1 MPVERAAGGRLT
13 RRSPRGGAR
22 FAGIVR
28 LLLLAV
34 CLLALSGQA
43 LAARIA
49 VVLSEDSEP
58 YHDAYQAMRHQFDAS
73 PHGYYPV
80 YADTLSA
87 PLLAG
92 AQVVVAVG
100 VRATEAVAALP
111 IRTPVLAA
119 MVPRTWYLR
128 SGRVLLADSGR
139 RDFSALYVDQP
150 FERQAALIRQAL
162 PDAGRVGV
170 VLSAGQAGLVAE
182 LEAALRPHGLRLVSA
197 ILQDEGPPLSVLEGV
212 LADADLLLAVADP
225 QVFNRSTAQS
235 LFLTTYRYRVPVM
248 GYSRSMTRAG
258 ALLSLHASPQQIGRQ
273 AAETVIAA
281 VQGAAVRLPAPAY
294 PAYFSIS
301 INDKVGRSLGHSLP
315 TEAELEKRMGAR
327 P

>member
-1 MPVERAAGGRLT
+1 MTWRST
-13 RRSPRGGAR
+13 RGAVR
-22 FAGIVR
+22 FAGIAR
-28 LLLLAV
+28 LLLVAV
-34 CLLALSGQA
+34 SLLALSGHA

-49 VVLSEDSEP
+49 VVLSEDSTP
-58 YHDAYQAMRHQFDAS
+58 YQEAYQAFRGQLDPT
-73 PHGYYPV
+73 PHGFYPV
-80 YADTLSA
+80 YADNVSA
-87 PLLAG
+87 FSLNG
-92 AQVVVAVG
+92 ANLVVTIG
-100 VRATEAVAALP
+100 VRAVEAVAALP

-119 MVPRTWYLR
+119 MVPRSWYLR
-128 SGRVLLADSGR
+128 TGRALLTDSGR
-139 RDFSALYVDQP
+139 REYSALYVDQP
-150 FERQAALIRQAL
+150 FERQAALIHQAL

-170 VLSAGQAGLVAE
+170 LLGAGQAGLVAE
-182 LEAALRPHGLRLVSA
+182 LEAALRPYGLKLVPA
-197 ILQDEGPPLSVLEGV
+197 ILPDEGRLLSELEGV
-212 LADADLLLAVADP
+212 LPDADLLLAIADP

-281 VQGAAVRLPAPAY
+281 VQGGAVRLPAPAY